1 MNTVGTKGFVEIIEH
16 MGSDLTVV
24 NAARVSFNKMS
35 KWEEE
40 ISATQDGFID
50 VAYVLNDKD
59 KKLINYLAKHQ
70 HWTPFAH
77 CMVTLHIKAPIPI
90 RTQFFKH
97 KVGFVENEISR
108 RYVDDPPEY
117 YMPRFSARPSNMKQG
132 AGDTMDIDKQNRAH
146 LIYAQAIE
154 TVNGAYQDLINLG
167 VAPEQARFV
176 LPQATYTEW
185 YWTGSLAAYA
195 RFYQQ
200 RSAPHAQAEIRE
212 YADKI
217 GEIMSMYFPVSWQA
231 LVNTSN
237 TPK

>member
-1 MNTVGTKGFVEIIEH
+1 MNIGTNGFVEIIDT

-35 KWEEE
+35 KWQEE
-40 ISATQDGFID
+40 ITADQDGMID
-50 VAYVLNDKD
+50 VTYTLEERD

-108 RYVDDPPEY
+108 RYVDEPPEFY
-117 YMPRFSARPSNMKQG
+117 VPRFSARPSNMKQG
-132 AGDTMDIDKQNRAH
+132 AGEELDSDTQSRAH
-146 LIYAQAIE
+146 IMYALHIE
-154 TVNGAYQDLINLG
+154 YAKGVYDDLIRLG

-212 YADKI
+212 YADAI
-217 GEIMSMYFPVSWQA
+217 GQILSMYFPVSWQA
-231 LVNTSN
+231 LVNSNN
-237 TPK
+237 TPE

>member
-154 TVNGAYQDLINLG
+154 AVNGAYQDLINLG

-195 RFYQQ
+195 RF
-200 RSAPHAQAEIRE
+200 
-212 YADKI
+212 
-217 GEIMSMYFPVSWQA
+217 
-231 LVNTSN
+231 
-237 TPK
+237 